1 MIYGI
6 GIDIVKI
13 ERMKTAVE
21 RWDKRFLERVFTDK
35 EIHYAY
41 QKKDPY
47 RSLSV
52 KFAAKEAFI
61 KAVSALIPISLREIE
76 ILNQDNG
83 RPYIHVSGRLQ
94 DYFEKETIKCA
105 YVSLSHE
112 QEYGVACVV
121 LEQ

>member
-35 EIHYAY
+35 EIQYAY

-83 RPYIHVSGRLQ
+83 RPYINVSGRLK
-94 DYFEKETIKCA
+94 DYFEKETIRCA